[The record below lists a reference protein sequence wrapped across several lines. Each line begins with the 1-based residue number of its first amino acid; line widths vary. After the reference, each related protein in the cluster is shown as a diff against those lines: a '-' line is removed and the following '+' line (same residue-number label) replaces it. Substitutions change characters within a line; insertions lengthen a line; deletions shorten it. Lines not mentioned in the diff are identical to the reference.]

1 MVTMMSSRIQAVQRK
16 EKMAKLDTWKG
27 WRDDLGCTAL
37 SLSVQT

>member
-1 MVTMMSSRIQAVQRK
+1 MMILISSRIQVVQRK

-27 WRDDLGCTAL
+27 WRGDSGCTAL